1 MATRAFNQPPQTS
14 PVKMPRNLEE
24 WATLMRKA
32 IEHAEATG
40 DRRIHGLRK
49 ALVDG
54 NSERH
59 LRTLGIISET
69 CLHREF
75 PLKAT

>member
-1 MATRAFNQPPQTS
+1 MATRAFNQPPTTS

-24 WATLMRKA
+24 WASLMRKA
-32 IEHAEATG
+32 IERAETTE

-59 LRTLGIISET
+59 LRLLGIISEA
-69 CLHREF
+69 CIHREF
-75 PLKAT
+75 PEKDK